1 MVSYI
6 KIDNYV
12 FVYVQL
18 IFVFYQFIKKLLI
31 HSFYLV
37 LHFLYLRL
45 FTLDYFVK
53 SFVLL
58 GFHFFTFFVY
68 LLMFQKTAKICSKS
82 CNK

>member
-1 MVSYI
+1 M
-6 KIDNYV
+6 KIDSYV

-18 IFVFYQFIKKLLI
+18 IFIFYQFIKKLLV

-45 FTLDYFVK
+45 FSLDYFVK
-53 SFVLL
+53 SSVLL
-58 GFHFFTFFVY
+58 GFPFFTFYFY
-68 LLMFQKTAKICSKS
+68 LLMSQKTAKICSKS